1 MELDGGE
8 RREVDDTI
16 SFVSSCNLA
25 CVYICKIFNNVSHM
39 TTTTAT
45 TTTTTTT
52 TTTQQQQG
60 LKAHLCLESQVC
72 FLFYIFN

>member
-25 CVYICKIFNNVSHM
+25 CVYICKICNNVSHM

-45 TTTTTTT
+45 GA
-52 TTTQQQQG
+52 QG
-60 LKAHLCLESQVC
+60 ASAS
-72 FLFYIFN
+72 